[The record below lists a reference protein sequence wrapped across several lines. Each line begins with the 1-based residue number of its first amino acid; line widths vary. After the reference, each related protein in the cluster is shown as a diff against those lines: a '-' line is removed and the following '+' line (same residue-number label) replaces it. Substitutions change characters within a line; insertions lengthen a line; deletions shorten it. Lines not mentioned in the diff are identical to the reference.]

1 MVQGEVYA
9 EEPYPNILYAQDG
22 GTYTISGKSFLT
34 IGGAYSVDK
43 PYRLLYKHFFLSH
56 YVNAFWQVACS
67 LGGFDVTLEQYAV
80 YGVDVYRRVST
91 VGDFNFAYV
100 VDNAV
105 NGQSRKQIRT
115 ALPWREERIQ
125 QAGIAPAAISR
136 FRRVHNAIENIAE
149 QVEQNLPGLDIVVV
163 DIGIG
168 ITVNR

>member
-1 MVQGEVYA
+1 M
-9 EEPYPNILYAQDG
+9 N
-22 GTYTISGKSFLT
+22 
-34 IGGAYSVDK
+34 
-43 PYRLLYKHFFLSH
+43 
-56 YVNAFWQVACS
+56 QVA
-67 LGGFDVTLEQYAV
+67 LRIPRQQNLLLIIGVFLLIDIDRIRVGAILQRLHKAGHRAGFVGRKQLHQRAKGFF
-80 YGVDVYRRVST
+80 GVID
-91 VGDFNFAYV
+91 NI